1 MLFEQGG
8 VRHLMVEGGSSILST
23 FLAADLV
30 DELIVY
36 LAPTLLGSG
45 TPALNDL
52 GITTLADAQHWSWDE
67 AGGGAVRILGND
79 LRLHLRSP
87 PRGAASTIK
96 NSVPQK
102 NLASHSEAAEYVT
115 GGH

>member
-1 MLFEQGG
+1 
-8 VRHLMVEGGSSILST
+8 MVEGGSSILST

-87 PRGAASTIK
+87 EGPPALSRIRFRRRIWLHTVKLRNMSREDTDVYG
-96 NSVPQK
+96 NRC
-102 NLASHSEAAEYVT
+102 
-115 GGH
+115 